1 LEIITEA
8 SLFCIFYSTNKLFT
22 LWICA
27 TKSKFLDV
35 SGLVSPTAH
44 GHKLLSNATVAGGGT
59 MRVRNQR
66 GYLRLGQRKKGPDRW
81 EFLWWDSEPS
91 GVRVRRKAVI
101 GTILQ
106 YPNLENAWQAS
117 NGLRVSINETR
128 NRQRE
133 QTITVADLIDHY
145 IATELASDQLD
156 GGKSHATKTIYTD
169 FLTRWVRPIWGSLN
183 IRDVRTIAVENW
195 LRKLTRGN
203 GNPLAPSTKA
213 KIRSLMSVLFNHAIR
228 HEWLEQGRNPILLV
242 RQGAKRQRIPEWLE
256 PEELSALLSQ
266 LDRCF
271 RVMVFLDAATGLR
284 RSELLALKW
293 VDIEFES
300 QQIKVQRSIYG
311 NVVGNCKTEASK
323 KPVPMDP
330 VLAAEL
336 WAWKQRSSYS
346 QPHDWVFA
354 SPRTKGKN
362 PYWPDIILSRIV
374 RPAAARAG
382 IRKHFGWH
390 TFRHSFSTILIG
402 NGENVKVVQEL
413 MRHSNCRCTLEIYSQ
428 ARIQAKRDA
437 QHRVIQ
443 MIIPRNGEAT
453 DAEER

>member
-1 LEIITEA
+1 
-8 SLFCIFYSTNKLFT
+8 
-22 LWICA
+22 
-27 TKSKFLDV
+27 
-35 SGLVSPTAH
+35 
-44 GHKLLSNATVAGGGT
+44 
-59 MRVRNQR
+59 M
-66 GYLRLGQRKKGPDRW
+66 
-81 EFLWWDSEPS
+81 
-91 GVRVRRKAVI
+91 
-101 GTILQ
+101 
-106 YPNLENAWQAS
+106 
-117 NGLRVSINETR
+117 
-128 NRQRE
+128 
-133 QTITVADLIDHY
+133 
-145 IATELASDQLD
+145 
-156 GGKSHATKTIYTD
+156 
-169 FLTRWVRPIWGSLN
+169 
-183 IRDVRTIAVENW
+183 
-195 LRKLTRGN
+195 
-203 GNPLAPSTKA
+203 
-213 KIRSLMSVLFNHAIR
+213 
-228 HEWLEQGRNPILLV
+228 

-256 PEELSALLSQ
+256 PEELSSLLSQ

-271 RVMVFLDAATGLR
+271 RVMVFLDAVTGLR

-293 VDIEFES
+293 GDIEFES

-402 NGENVKVVQEL
+402 NGKNVKVVQEL

>member
-1 LEIITEA
+1 MRTSQPNGPSVPA
-8 SLFCIFYSTNKLFT
+8 R
-22 LWICA
+22 
-27 TKSKFLDV
+27 
-35 SGLVSPTAH
+35 
-44 GHKLLSNATVAGGGT
+44 GHKLVSGATVAGDGT
-59 MRVRNQR
+59 MRVCYQR

-81 EFLWWDSEPS
+81 EFLWWDSEPT

-101 GTILQ
+101 GTIQQ

-133 QTITVADLIDHY
+133 QAVTVADLVDHY
-145 IATELASDQLD
+145 IATELASDQIG
-156 GGKSHATKTIYTD
+156 GGKSHATKTIYRD
-169 FLTRWVRPIWGSLN
+169 FLTRWVKPTWGRLN
-183 IRDVRTIAVENW
+183 IRDVRTIAVEHW
-195 LRKLTRGN
+195 LRRLLRGD
-203 GNPLAPSTKA
+203 GCPLANSTKA
-213 KIRSLMSVLFNHAIR
+213 KIRNLMSVLFNHAIR
-228 HEWLEQGRNPILLV
+228 REWLEQGRNPILLV
-242 RQGAKRQRIPEWLE
+242 RQSAKRQRIPDWLE
-256 PEELSALLSQ
+256 PEELTALLSQ
-266 LDRCF
+266 LDPCF
-271 RVMVFLDAATGLR
+271 RLMAFLDAVTGLR

-293 VDIEFES
+293 RDVEFENL
-300 QQIKVQRSIYG
+300 QIIVQRSIYR

-330 VLAAEL
+330 ILAAEL
-336 WAWKQRSSYS
+336 WAWKQRSPYN

-354 SPRTKGKN
+354 SPRTKGKS

-374 RPAAARAG
+374 RPAATRAG
-382 IRKHFGWH
+382 IQKHVGWH